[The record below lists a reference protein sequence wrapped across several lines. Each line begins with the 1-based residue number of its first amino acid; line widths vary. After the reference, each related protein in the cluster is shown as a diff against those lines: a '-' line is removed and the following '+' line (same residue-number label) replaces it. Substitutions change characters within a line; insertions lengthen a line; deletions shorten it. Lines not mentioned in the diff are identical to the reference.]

1 MREWGGFRIL
11 TGLLVQEYIYLAAK
25 GDGFVMGKRIKT
37 RFVFAICLLAGLFAV
52 SGCGSG
58 RSPED
63 RREDR
68 RAQVRVEFPSSS
80 PSGYDLGRDEQRG
93 GHTLA
98 RHVART
104 DDELRERLERERN
117 ISAASTWTDRAT
129 AEAVVGQGLA
139 AERGRVKSWMRRGFP
154 RANLALHYNAGRT
167 IGRSLR
173 RGDARTVD
181 CSSAVI
187 VLRAD
192 GPESFYV
199 LTTYPEARE

>member
-1 MREWGGFRIL
+1 MENRRKRRI
-11 TGLLVQEYIYLAAK
+11 A
-25 GDGFVMGKRIKT
+25 
-37 RFVFAICLLAGLFAV
+37 FVFCLLSGLFAV

-58 RSPED
+58 P
-63 RREDR
+63 
-68 RAQVRVEFPSSS
+68 AQDSLQRGEKPKVGIDFRFPSG
-80 PSGYDLGRDEQRG
+80 GYNLGHDEERG

-104 DDELRERLERERN
+104 DDELRERLARERN
-117 ISAASTWTDRAT
+117 ISAASTWTDRET
-129 AEAVVGQGLA
+129 AETVVGQALA
-139 AERGRVKSWMRRGFP
+139 AEHGRVDSWIRRGYP
-154 RANLALHYNAGRT
+154 RVNLALHYNAGRV

-173 RGDARTVD
+173 RGDSLTAD

-199 LTTYPEARE
+199 LTAYPEARE

>member
-1 MREWGGFRIL
+1 MENRL
-11 TGLLVQEYIYLAAK
+11 
-25 GDGFVMGKRIKT
+25 KR
-37 RFVFAICLLAGLFAV
+37 RFVFLICLLAGLFAV

-63 RREDR
+63 RQEDR
-68 RAQVRVEFPSSS
+68 RPKVRVEFPASS
-80 PSGYDLGRDEQRG
+80 PGYDLGRDEQRG

-98 RHVART
+98 RHVARK

-117 ISAASTWTDRAT
+117 ISAASTWTERAT
-129 AEAVVGQGLA
+129 AEAVVGEALA
-139 AERGRVKSWMRRGFP
+139 RERGRVEGWTRRGLP
-154 RANLALHYNAGRT
+154 RANLAWHYNAGRV

-173 RGDARTVD
+173 RGDTQTVP

-187 VLRAD
+187 VLRAE

>member
-1 MREWGGFRIL
+1 
-11 TGLLVQEYIYLAAK
+11 V
-25 GDGFVMGKRIKT
+25 KRNKLRACIV
-37 RFVFAICLLAGLFAV
+37 FVFCWPAGVLTV

-58 RSPED
+58 PSTENGQRGEPPK
-63 RREDR
+63 
-68 RAQVRVEFPSSS
+68 VRIEFRNGSA
-80 PSGYDLGRDEQRG
+80 GYDLGHDEQRG

-98 RHVART
+98 RHVGRT
-104 DDELRERLERERN
+104 DDELRERLARERS

-129 AEAVVGQGLA
+129 AEAVVTESLT
-139 AERGRVKSWMRRGFP
+139 AEHDRVESWTRRGYP
-154 RANLALHYNAGRT
+154 RANLALHYNAGRVV
-167 IGRSLR
+167 GRSLR
-173 RGDARTVD
+173 RGDSHPAD

>member
-1 MREWGGFRIL
+1 VREVGGFRIL
-11 TGLLVQEYIYLAAK
+11 SKLSAREFPCAVGNGEANVKKSK
-25 GDGFVMGKRIKT
+25 GRACVLS
-37 RFVFAICLLAGLFAV
+37 VFCFLAGVFAV
-52 SGCGSG
+52 SGCRSG
-58 RSPED
+58 PSTESGQRGEPPPK
-63 RREDR
+63 
-68 RAQVRVEFPSSS
+68 VRIELRHGNA
-80 PSGYDLGRDEQRG
+80 GYDLGRDEQCG

-104 DDELRERLERERN
+104 DDELRARLARERN

-129 AEAVVGQGLA
+129 AEAAVGQGLE
-139 AERGRVKSWMRRGFP
+139 AERSRVDGWIRRGYP
-154 RANLALHYNAGRT
+154 RPNLALHYNAGLV

-173 RGDARTVD
+173 RGDSRTVD

>member
-1 MREWGGFRIL
+1 ME
-11 TGLLVQEYIYLAAK
+11 K
-25 GDGFVMGKRIKT
+25 GRKL
-37 RFVFAICLLAGLFAV
+37 RFVVLFCLLAGLFVV

-68 RAQVRVEFPSSS
+68 RPEVRNGFPTTSA
-80 PSGYDLGRDEQRG
+80 GYGLGRDEQRG

-129 AEAVVGQGLA
+129 AEAVVGEALA
-139 AERGRVKSWMRRGFP
+139 AEHGRVESWMRRGVP
-154 RANLALHYNAGRT
+154 RANLALHYNARRV

-173 RGDARTVD
+173 RGDAQTVP

-192 GPESFYV
+192 GPENFFV

>member
-1 MREWGGFRIL
+1 MENRL
-11 TGLLVQEYIYLAAK
+11 KL
-25 GDGFVMGKRIKT
+25 
-37 RFVFAICLLAGLFAV
+37 RFVALIFSLAGLFAV

-63 RREDR
+63 RQEDR
-68 RAQVRVEFPSSS
+68 RPKVTAEIRTSSV
-80 PSGYDLGRDEQRG
+80 GYDLGRDEQRG

-104 DDELRERLERERN
+104 NEELRERIERERN

-129 AEAVVGQGLA
+129 AEVAVGQGL
-139 AERGRVKSWMRRGFP
+139 EVDRNRVESWIRRGYP
-154 RANLALHYNAGRT
+154 RANLALHYNAGRV

-173 RGDARTVD
+173 RGDSRTVD
-181 CSSAVI
+181 CSNAVI

-192 GPESFYV
+192 GPENFYV

>member
-1 MREWGGFRIL
+1 
-11 TGLLVQEYIYLAAK
+11 
-25 GDGFVMGKRIKT
+25 MGTRLKL
-37 RFVFAICLLAGLFAV
+37 RFVVLIFSLAGLSAV

-63 RREDR
+63 RQEDR
-68 RAQVRVEFPSSS
+68 RTKVTAEIRTSSA
-80 PSGYDLGRDEQRG
+80 GYDLGRDEQRG

-104 DDELRERLERERN
+104 DDELRERLASEKN

-129 AEAVVGQGLA
+129 AEVAVGQGL
-139 AERGRVKSWMRRGFP
+139 EVDRNRVESWIRRGYP
-154 RANLALHYNAGRT
+154 RANLALHYNAGRV

-173 RGDARTVD
+173 RGDSRTLD

-192 GPESFYV
+192 GPENFYV

>member
-1 MREWGGFRIL
+1 M
-11 TGLLVQEYIYLAAK
+11 
-25 GDGFVMGKRIKT
+25 
-37 RFVFAICLLAGLFAV
+37 LAGLFAV
-52 SGCGSG
+52 SGCGFG

-63 RREDR
+63 KQEDLR
-68 RAQVRVEFPSSS
+68 PKARIESRASS
-80 PSGYDLGRDEQRG
+80 PAYDLAHDERRG

-104 DDELRERLERERN
+104 DDQLRERLERERN

-129 AEAVVGQGLA
+129 AEAVVGEALA
-139 AERGRVKSWMRRGFP
+139 AERGRVESWMRRGFP
-154 RANLALHYNAGRT
+154 RANLALHYNAGRV

-173 RGDARTVD
+173 RGDSQTVP

-192 GPESFYV
+192 GPESSYV

>member
-1 MREWGGFRIL
+1 
-11 TGLLVQEYIYLAAK
+11 LVDEYLHSAAK
-25 GDGFVMGKRIKT
+25 GDGFVMEKSQKL
-37 RFVFAICLLAGLFAV
+37 RFVFLICLLAGLFVV

-58 RSPED
+58 RSPEAGQDD
-63 RREDR
+63 RHPKGT
-68 RAQVRVEFPSSS
+68 AEFPTSSA
-80 PSGYDLGRDEQRG
+80 GYDLGRDEQRG

-129 AEAVVGQGLA
+129 AEAVVGEALA
-139 AERGRVKSWMRRGFP
+139 AEHVRVESWTRRGFP
-154 RANLALHYNAGRT
+154 RANLALHYNAGRV

-173 RGDARTVD
+173 HGDAQTVQ
-181 CSSAVI
+181 CSSVVI
-187 VLRAD
+187 VLRTE

>member
-1 MREWGGFRIL
+1 ME
-11 TGLLVQEYIYLAAK
+11 
-25 GDGFVMGKRIKT
+25 KRIT
-37 RFVFAICLLAGLFAV
+37 SRFAKALCFLAGVFSV
-52 SGCGSG
+52 FGCGSG
-58 RSPED
+58 PVPEA
-63 RREDR
+63 RLTEQRPKAR
-68 RAQVRVEFPSSS
+68 IEFPASSA
-80 PSGYDLGRDEQRG
+80 GHNLEHDEQGG

-104 DDELRERLERERN
+104 DEELRERLERERN
-117 ISAASTWTDRAT
+117 ISAASTWTDRGT
-129 AEAVVGQGLA
+129 AEAVVGEALT
-139 AERGRVKSWMRRGFP
+139 AERSRLESWTRRGFP
-154 RANLALHYNAGRT
+154 RANLALHYNAGRV

-173 RGDARTVD
+173 RGESRTIE

>member
-1 MREWGGFRIL
+1 MRDVRENGGFRIL
-11 TGLLVQEYIYLAAK
+11 TRPLASGLFWLTAK
-25 GDGFVMGKRIKT
+25 SGNILMNDRVKSRI
-37 RFVFAICLLAGLFAV
+37 ISYLLAGLIAV

-58 RSPED
+58 LAPENSQ
-63 RREDR
+63 RGNKPK
-68 RAQVRVEFPSSS
+68 VRIDFQSSS
-80 PSGYDLGRDEQRG
+80 TAYDLGRDEQRG

-104 DDELRERLERERN
+104 DDELRERLAQEGN
-117 ISAASTWTDRAT
+117 ISTASTWVDRAM
-129 AEAVVGQGLA
+129 AEAAVGEALA
-139 AERGRVKSWMRRGFP
+139 AEHGRVESWMRRGYP
-154 RANLALHYNAGRT
+154 RSNLALHFNAGRV

-173 RGDARTVD
+173 RGDLQTVE

>member
-1 MREWGGFRIL
+1 
-11 TGLLVQEYIYLAAK
+11 VAN
-25 GDGFVMGKRIKT
+25 GDGFVMGNRLKL
-37 RFVFAICLLAGLFAV
+37 RFAVLICSLAGLFAV

-63 RREDR
+63 RQEDR
-68 RAQVRVEFPSSS
+68 RPKVTAELRGS
-80 PSGYDLGRDEQRG
+80 PAGYDLERDEQRG

-104 DDELRERLERERN
+104 DYELRERLARERN
-117 ISAASTWTDRAT
+117 ISAASTWTDRGT
-129 AEAVVGQGLA
+129 AEAVVGEALA
-139 AERGRVKSWMRRGFP
+139 AERGRVESWTGRGFP
-154 RANLALHYNAGRT
+154 RANLALHYNAGRV

-173 RGDARTVD
+173 RGDAQTVE

-192 GPESFYV
+192 GTESFYV

>member
-1 MREWGGFRIL
+1 MKKWRKLRVAIIFCS
-11 TGLLVQEYIYLAAK
+11 LAALC
-25 GDGFVMGKRIKT
+25 
-37 RFVFAICLLAGLFAV
+37 AI
-52 SGCGSG
+52 SGCGLG
-58 RSPED
+58 RRPED
-63 RREDR
+63 KQADR
-68 RAQVRVEFPSSS
+68 RPRARTEFPTASA
-80 PSGYDLGRDEQRG
+80 GHDLESDEQRG

-104 DDELRERLERERN
+104 DQELRERLEQERN
-117 ISAASTWTDRAT
+117 ISAASTWTDRRT
-129 AEAVVGQGLA
+129 AEAVVGEALA
-139 AERGRVKSWMRRGFP
+139 AERSRVESWTRRKFP
-154 RANLALHYNAGRT
+154 RANLALHYNAGRS

-173 RGDARTVD
+173 RGESRTVD

>member
-1 MREWGGFRIL
+1 MLRTRAL
-11 TGLLVQEYIYLAAK
+11 
-25 GDGFVMGKRIKT
+25 FVS
-37 RFVFAICLLAGLFAV
+37 CLLAGLFAV
-52 SGCGSG
+52 SGCGSADA
-58 RSPED
+58 PQD
-63 RREDR
+63 KREDR
-68 RAQVRVEFPSSS
+68 RPKVRVEFPTSS
-80 PSGYDLGRDEQRG
+80 PGYDLGRDEQRG
-93 GHTLA
+93 GHTLG

-104 DDELRERLERERN
+104 DDELRDRLERERN

-129 AEAVVGQGLA
+129 AEAVLGEALT
-139 AERGRVKSWMRRGFP
+139 AERGRVENWSRRGLP
-154 RANLALHYNAGRT
+154 RANLALHYNAGRV

-173 RGDARTVD
+173 RGDAQTVQ

>member
-1 MREWGGFRIL
+1 MKSR
-11 TGLLVQEYIYLAAK
+11 
-25 GDGFVMGKRIKT
+25 
-37 RFVFAICLLAGLFAV
+37 FAIGFCFLAVLFAI
-52 SGCGSG
+52 SSCGSG
-58 RSPED
+58 RAPED
-63 RREDR
+63 NQGDQRPK
-68 RAQVRVEFPSSS
+68 VRNEFPASSA
-80 PSGYDLGRDEQRG
+80 GHNLEHDEQRG

-104 DDELRERLERERN
+104 DEELRERLERERN
-117 ISAASTWTDRAT
+117 ISAASTWTDRGT
-129 AEAVVGQGLA
+129 AEAVVGEALT
-139 AERGRVKSWMRRGFP
+139 AERSRLESWTRRGFP
-154 RANLALHYNAGRT
+154 RANLALHYNAGRV

-173 RGDARTVD
+173 RGESRTVD